1 MMVIMCCACSAS
13 QEKFISA
20 GSGGGFAG
28 TVAAYKI
35 SRNGDVFKGSGVGEI
50 IYTQC
55 GKIRKSEAKK
65 LIKKVAHK
73 TLSSKPFT
81 HPGNLYYFL
90 SYTDDGTEQTITW
103 GDANHA
109 LPDDI
114 KKIYDEVNAS
124 ISAVRCE
131 PIK

>member
-1 MMVIMCCACSAS
+1 MLAVVSCACGAS

-28 TVAAYKI
+28 TVTAYKI

-50 IYTQC
+50 TYLPC
-55 GKIRKSEAKK
+55 GKIKKSVAKR
-65 LIKKVAHK
+65 LVKKVADK
-73 TLSSKPFT
+73 TLSSQPFT

-103 GDANHA
+103 GDANHV